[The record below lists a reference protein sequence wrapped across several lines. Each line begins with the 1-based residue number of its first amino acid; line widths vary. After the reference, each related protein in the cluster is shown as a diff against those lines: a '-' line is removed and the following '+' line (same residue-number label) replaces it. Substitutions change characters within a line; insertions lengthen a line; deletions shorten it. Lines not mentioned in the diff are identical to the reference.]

1 VSIED
6 SNAGKVEGSVL
17 VTTMTVSAG
26 LDATELVI
34 AVAPGR
40 EIVALVG
47 VVDVRIGLVV
57 LLWLMIVADSV
68 CVCDRESS
76 VTVGDGVEWSELTT
90 AVDATERADGV
101 EASADVEV
109 LGTTELSESILVV
122 ILDGILERRLVVALT
137 DRRGYELADAF
148 RDKPAEPVAEDRNV
162 EFADNVEDVDE
173 DGGLYAGRLSA
184 LMISAAFGIV
194 LV

>member
-1 VSIED
+1 MSIED